1 MHRPGRVRSWLMPG
15 MDACSCA
22 QGGVWQELSA
32 TKQPLLCFGS
42 KWRVPS
48 EVSMWTA
55 GALGRCAWEL
65 QPGGAL

>member
-48 EVSMWTA
+48 EVSM
-55 GALGRCAWEL
+55 
-65 QPGGAL
+65 